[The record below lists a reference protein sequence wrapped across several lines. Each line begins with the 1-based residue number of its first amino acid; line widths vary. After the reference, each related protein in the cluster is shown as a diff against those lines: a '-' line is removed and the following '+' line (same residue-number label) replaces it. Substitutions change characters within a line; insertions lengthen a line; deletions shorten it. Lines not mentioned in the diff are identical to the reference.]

1 MSSQTTFI
9 MKTSCL
15 HLLRRT
21 LLLLTLLPALAEAA
35 TIGAQVDGGLG
46 QSSLAATG
54 DGFDRYAEPFWDGSL
69 DLALLAGGVGPQAVY
84 ATGSSVRVQYGGT
97 AAPQEARLMLAG
109 HAGELAD
116 ASRLLF
122 EARGTGCGYFDWQSD
137 AFCAI
142 EGVGDWREIGDVSA
156 GEALFF
162 GLQGDALDS
171 NDAYDQVAIELFA
184 HLGNARWVDLGGG
197 RLMLGF
203 ENDGNGDYADWVF
216 LFEGL
221 SLSAPVNALPSPG
234 ALGLVLL
241 AGACAGAARRRR
253 A

>member
-1 MSSQTTFI
+1 
-9 MKTSCL
+9 MKHFL
-15 HLLRRT
+15 GLNGLRRIA
-21 LLLLTLLPALAEAA
+21 LWSCLLPALAGAA
-35 TIGAQVDGGLG
+35 TIGAQQDGGLG
-46 QSSLAATG
+46 QSSLSAAG

-69 DLALLAGGVGPQAVY
+69 DLALLAGGVGPQPVY

-109 HAGELAD
+109 DAAQLAD

-122 EARGTGCGYFDWQSD
+122 EARGAGCTYADWQVD

-142 EGVGDWREIGDVSA
+142 EGVSDWREIGDLAA
-156 GEALFF
+156 GQALYF

-171 NDAYDQVAIELFA
+171 NDANDQVAIELFA
-184 HLGNARWVDLGGG
+184 HLGNARWVDLGAG

-221 SLSAPVNALPSPG
+221 SLQGPNAAVSEPG
-234 ALGLVLL
+234 ALALVLL
-241 AGACAGAARRRR
+241 AGLVGGRLRRR
-253 A
+253 

>member
-1 MSSQTTFI
+1 
-9 MKTSCL
+9 MKPTPL
-15 HLLRRT
+15 KLLRCIA
-21 LLLLTLLPALAEAA
+21 LLTALLPGLSGAA
-35 TIGAQVDGGLG
+35 SIGAQVDGGLG
-46 QSSLAATG
+46 QSSLSATG

-69 DLALLAGGVGPQAVY
+69 DLALLASGVGPQAVY

-109 HAGELAD
+109 NAGELAD

-122 EARGTGCGYFDWQSD
+122 EARGAGCSYFDWQAD

-142 EGVGDWREIGDVSA
+142 DGVSDWREIGGLSA

-171 NDAYDQVAIELFA
+171 NDAHDQVAIELFA

-203 ENDGNGDYADWVF
+203 ENDGNGDHADWVF

-221 SLSAPVNALPSPG
+221 SLSGPVVDLPLPG

-241 AGACAGAARRRR
+241 AGACAGAWRRRR
-253 A
+253 